1 MNKLTKYLT
10 FFIILT
16 CASLCLHSQTENSN
30 STFKHSFGIQFNHAE
45 NSLSDFIFGGV
56 NERRVFAFRYGYMP
70 HKNVLLGPE
79 ISGFTISNNLL
90 RITSLHFG
98 AYGRYQLNVLKRI
111 KPFAELSAS
120 YVHESYYRFETDSVE
135 NTRGF
140 ANCYIA
146 PGVSLIFFKNR
157 IGFDLMYKISP
168 REILYLRH
176 RMISFKLT
184 YNFNFK
190 K

>member
-1 MNKLTKYLT
+1 MLRLVKNIVVIV
-10 FFIILT
+10 FFVVSGKGLF
-16 CASLCLHSQTENSN
+16 AQTETNVE
-30 STFKHSFGIQFNHAE
+30 TFKHSFGIQFNHAT
-45 NSLSDFIFGGV
+45 NTLSEFIFGGV

-70 HKNVLLGPE
+70 NPNILIGPE
-79 ISGFTISNNLL
+79 FSGFTITNNLT

-111 KPFAELSAS
+111 KPFAELSAF

-146 PGVSLIFFKNR
+146 PGVSFLFFKNR

-168 REILYLRH
+168 REILYVQH

>member
-1 MNKLTKYLT
+1 MLKLIRY
-10 FFIILT
+10 ILVIFLFVI
-16 CASLCLHSQTENSN
+16 SGRGLHAQTGTNIK
-30 STFKHSFGIQFNHAE
+30 TFKHSFGIQFNHAT
-45 NSLSDFIFGGV
+45 NTLSEFIFGGV
-56 NERRVFAFRYGYMP
+56 NERRVFALRYGYMP
-70 HKNVLLGPE
+70 HSNILIGPE
-79 ISGFTISNNLL
+79 FSGFTITNNQT

-98 AYGRYQLNVLKRI
+98 AYVRYRLNVLKRI
-111 KPFAELSAS
+111 KPFAELSAF

-135 NTRGF
+135 YARGF
-140 ANCYIA
+140 ANCYVA
-146 PGVSLIFFKNR
+146 PGVSFLFFKNR

>member
-1 MNKLTKYLT
+1 MLRLVRIIV
-10 FFIILT
+10 FFGLLVISGTGLF
-16 CASLCLHSQTENSN
+16 AQTETNVR
-30 STFKHSFGIQFNHAE
+30 TFKHSFGVQFNHAE

-56 NERRVFAFRYGYMP
+56 NERRVFALRYGYMP
-70 HKNVLLGPE
+70 HPNVLVGPE
-79 ISGFTISNNLL
+79 LSGFTITNNLT

-111 KPFAELSAS
+111 KPFAELSAF
-120 YVHESYYRFETDSVE
+120 YVNESYYRFETDSTE
-135 NTRGF
+135 ITRGF
-140 ANCYIA
+140 ANCYVA
-146 PGVSLIFFKNR
+146 PGVSFLFLKNR

-168 REILYLRH
+168 REILYLQH